1 MKKIF
6 IFIIHCIML
15 LVGNAS
21 VVYCAWTPI
30 LGIPD
35 PPFGITTTHNMYAGA
50 GYTYD
55 YSDDTVGPVPY
66 RIGTTCGPY
75 THYIDPGHPNTTD
88 LNNPHGTELKPRLTT
103 PPLTSIPAGTVVYI
117 HSGTHKGPG
126 PMTGSGTP
134 AKPIFIRGNPKNPPT
149 WTGVFDFVLDYVVME
164 NFRFDL
170 ETYNRKMLRIGA
182 YQRGARTHI
191 SIRNN
196 EFFNNPAQNI
206 PAESYQVIR
215 IIHDW
220 NTYDVVQN
228 IVIYNNSFHNLGDGR
243 IDGSRDAVGVSI
255 DINTENIWVID
266 NAFYQIGGDGV
277 QIASDRAKYNV
288 KYSLP
293 NHIYIGRNTAS
304 DMFENFL
311 DLKTCTDIIVSQ
323 NTAYNF
329 GPGYGELA
337 DGGAAFRYG
346 SQDINN
352 QNQRRNIWTMY
363 NTVYNNASADGAFL
377 LYSGDTEKFS
387 DEIYYIGNLVY
398 NCHNTN
404 GDATAF
410 SSWNTKK
417 VYWYNNAMFNCDRGG
432 VFFGD
437 RTELTRD
444 EKLTVVNNIFGD
456 LHANTANSVWL
467 SFGGVQ
473 ASLDRAV
480 ISNNI
485 YYDSD
490 TTGKIR
496 WGIYSG
502 SGQSWNDYTFAQFES
517 YAQSKVVGSLNA
529 DPKHVDPAN
538 GNFQLFAGSLAINA
552 GRPVAEYSFDFAGKP
567 VSCNPEIGPYEYGP
581 PPVLSPAEG
590 TIGTQLA
597 ILGECFG
604 IKKGKVLIGGVA
616 TKIGKDGWD
625 NNTITGTIAKVP
637 STGGHNYD
645 VTIRP
650 YKAYDITF
658 PNAFTVKPPQIDS
671 LDAHHGAAGTP
682 ITITGNF
689 FGTKKGKVYLEDIST
704 GRKKNC
710 KVTSWGMGSISF
722 SVPKTSKGFPAGT
735 YPLSV
740 ENKVGIAEAPSSFT
754 IE

>member
-1 MKKIF
+1 V
-6 IFIIHCIML
+6 L
-15 LVGNAS
+15 
-21 VVYCAWTPI
+21 
-30 LGIPD
+30 
-35 PPFGITTTHNMYAGA
+35 
-50 GYTYD
+50 
-55 YSDDTVGPVPY
+55 
-66 RIGTTCGPY
+66 
-75 THYIDPGHPNTTD
+75 
-88 LNNPHGTELKPRLTT
+88 
-103 PPLTSIPAGTVVYI
+103 YI
-117 HSGTHKGPG
+117 HSGTHGAFGPLA
-126 PMTGSGTP
+126 GSGTP
-134 AKPIFIRGNPKNPPT
+134 AKPIFIRGNPNTPPV
-149 WTGVFDFVLDYVVME
+149 WTGVFDLNLDYVVME

-170 ETYNRKMLRIGA
+170 ETYARKTIRIGPA
-182 YQRGARTHI
+182 YKGARTHI
-191 SIRNN
+191 AIRNCKFYN
-196 EFFNNPAQNI
+196 GMYDPTS
-206 PAESYQVIR
+206 SYQVIR
-215 IIHDW
+215 IIHPW
-220 NTYDVVQN
+220 NTKEVVQN
-228 IVIYNNSFHNLGDGR
+228 IVIYNNYFHNIGDGR
-243 IDGSRDAVGVSI
+243 STPTKRDVVGVSV
-255 DINTENIWVID
+255 DVNAKNIWIID
-266 NAFYQIGGDGV
+266 NTFYKLGGDAV
-277 QIASDRAKYNV
+277 QVASDGAS
-288 KYSLP
+288 YSDPYLLP
-293 NHIYIGRNTAS
+293 NHIYIGRNAAS
-304 DMFENFL
+304 DMYENFV
-311 DLKTCTDIIVSQ
+311 DLKTCQDVIISQ
-323 NTAYNF
+323 NVAYNF
-329 GPGYGELA
+329 GEGYGTLG

-346 SQDINN
+346 SQDINKGD
-352 QNQRRNIWTMY
+352 QRKNIWTMY
-363 NTVYNNASADGAFL
+363 NKAYNMASSDGAFL
-377 LYSGDTEKFS
+377 NYNKETENFA
-387 DEIYYIGNLVY
+387 DETYFIGNIVY
-398 NCHNTN
+398 NCHNTAGN
-404 GDATAF
+404 ATAF
-410 SSWNTKK
+410 SSWNTRRI
-417 VYWYNNAMFNCDRGG
+417 YWAHNLAYNCDRGG